1 MYYTHSHNQVR
12 HLFFTVYTPM
22 SSSSNVSLL
31 SRQDPKKKIQLFKT
45 SLKFQESAA
54 GVVVQRVLGSYL
66 YRILKPLI
74 DAKEK
79 ARRDDRRYPDP
90 NDPDYDPA
98 DDVDP
103 AAVLRKLP
111 EKNDTLV
118 KSIYGF
124 RTIFKDC
131 FKKGVDIF
139 ESAQVIAEEYKEY
152 GSKGSGCLMIAWK
165 TSFDTTSKR
174 IQAPTVVG
182 AMCCHKFVST
192 SNFLTDRPSLASS
205 DWALLRGERSHGSI
219 ERRNYFSRTMY
230 IDTVC
235 SKSGG
240 VGKLLVLH
248 AMRWAM
254 MRNCTGLIALSYT
267 PRRNGVPESKKIF
280 ESLQFE
286 KIIPEANF
294 TIDNV
299 YGTWFYIQLN
309 SPTFD
314 GILKES
320 FDVCTR
326 RGFTEHTKNT
336 LVWRCPN

>member
-1 MYYTHSHNQVR
+1 
-12 HLFFTVYTPM
+12 M
-22 SSSSNVSLL
+22 SSSSSSTMNLL
-31 SRQDPKKKIQLFKT
+31 TRQDPKKKIQLFKT

-79 ARRDDRRYPDP
+79 ARRDDPRYPDP
-90 NDPDYDPA
+90 SDDGYDPA
-98 DDVDP
+98 NDVDP

-118 KSIYGF
+118 KAIYGF
-124 RTIFKDC
+124 RTTFKDC
-131 FKKGVDIF
+131 FHKGVDILD
-139 ESAQVIAEEYKEY
+139 SAQAVAEEYKEH
-152 GSKGSGCLMIAWK
+152 GSQGSACLLIAWK
-165 TSFDTTSKR
+165 TSFDATTKR
-174 IQAPTVVG
+174 TQAPTVVG
-182 AMCCHKFVST
+182 AMCCHSFVST
-192 SNFLTDRPSLASS
+192 SNFSTDEASLSTS
-205 DWALLRGERSHGSI
+205 NWNILNGDRSHGSI
-219 ERRNYFSRTMY
+219 ETRNYFRRNTMY

-240 VGKLLVLH
+240 IGKLLVLH
-248 AMRWAM
+248 AMRWAL
-254 MRNCTGLIALSYT
+254 MRKCTGLIALSYT
-267 PRRNGVPESKKIF
+267 PRSNGVPESKKIF

-286 KIIPEANF
+286 KIIPQATFNIANMH
-294 TIDNV
+294 
-299 YGTWFYIQLN
+299 GTWFYIQLN

-326 RGFTEHTKNT
+326 RGFSESTKNT
-336 LVWRCPN
+336 LIWRCPN

>member
-1 MYYTHSHNQVR
+1 
-12 HLFFTVYTPM
+12 M
-22 SSSSNVSLL
+22 SSSSSSTMNLL
-31 SRQDPKKKIQLFKT
+31 TRQDPNKKIQLFKA

-79 ARRDDRRYPDP
+79 ARRDDPNYP
-90 NDPDYDPA
+90 NDNGYDPA
-98 DDVDP
+98 DEVDP

-118 KSIYGF
+118 KSIYGLQ
-124 RTIFKDC
+124 TIFEDC
-131 FKKGVDIF
+131 FHKGVDIF
-139 ESAQVIAEEYKEY
+139 DSAQAVAEEYKKH
-152 GSKGSGCLMIAWK
+152 GAQGSGCLLIAWK
-165 TSFDTTSKR
+165 TSFDDTTKR
-174 IQAPTVVG
+174 IRAPTIVG
-182 AMCCHKFVST
+182 AMCCHRFVAT
-192 SNFLTDRPSLASS
+192 SNFSTDRASLAAS
-205 DWALLRGERSHGSI
+205 DWALLHGERSHGSI
-219 ERRNYFSRTMY
+219 ERRNYFHRNTMY

-248 AMRWAM
+248 AMRWAL
-254 MRNCTGLIALSYT
+254 MRKCTGLIALSYT
-267 PRRNGVPESKKIF
+267 PRSNGVPESKKIF

-286 KIIPEANF
+286 KIIPKANF
-294 TIDNV
+294 AIDHMH
-299 YGTWFYIQLN
+299 GTWFYIHLN
-309 SPTFD
+309 SPTFE

-326 RGFTEHTKNT
+326 RGFTENTKDR